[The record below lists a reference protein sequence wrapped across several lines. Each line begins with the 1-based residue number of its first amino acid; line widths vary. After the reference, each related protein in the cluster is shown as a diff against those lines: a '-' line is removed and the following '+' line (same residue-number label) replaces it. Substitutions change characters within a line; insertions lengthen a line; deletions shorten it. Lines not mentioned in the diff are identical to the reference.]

1 MAQAQQVHKEQ
12 AQEELKTELYR
23 TLVLVGAD
31 PILLGTI
38 KSWSCGTPEAEVLAD
53 LRNWNEAKV
62 LELKEWMPSLDGP
75 ALQAAQEHIRHYE
88 EASRPGS

>member
-1 MAQAQQVHKEQ
+1 MAQAMQ
-12 AQEELKTELYR
+12 AREDLKTELYR

-31 PILLGTI
+31 PILLGAI
-38 KSWSCGTPEAEVLAD
+38 KSWCAGAGDEEILAD

-62 LELKEWMPSLDGP
+62 LELKEWMPSLDVP

-88 EASRPGS
+88 EAARPGS